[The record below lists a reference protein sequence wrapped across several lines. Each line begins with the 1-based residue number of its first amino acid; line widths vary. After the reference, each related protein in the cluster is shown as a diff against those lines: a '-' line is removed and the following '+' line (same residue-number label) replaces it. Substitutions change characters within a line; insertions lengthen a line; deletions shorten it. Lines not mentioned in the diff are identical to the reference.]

1 MKWMSRGVRF
11 QPSYSFGFDYGL
23 LLIYL
28 TGKLSYLL
36 IAIDLAWGLEETLI

>member
-1 MKWMSRGVRF
+1 MNVQRCQVSAILFMW
-11 QPSYSFGFDYGL
+11 FDYGL

-36 IAIDLAWGLEETLI
+36 IAIDLA